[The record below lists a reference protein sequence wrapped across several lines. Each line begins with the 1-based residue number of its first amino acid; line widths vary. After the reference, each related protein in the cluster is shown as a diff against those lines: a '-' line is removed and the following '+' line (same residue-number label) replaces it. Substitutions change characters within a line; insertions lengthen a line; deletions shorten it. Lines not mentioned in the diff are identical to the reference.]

1 MTDTRIHRAVSAD
14 GVTIAGRVLGDGP
27 ALVLV
32 HGGIGDG
39 ETAWDAMLP
48 HLTDRFT
55 CYLPSTRGRGLSSD
69 DPDHSPPRLEDDIT
83 AFVDSIG
90 EPVHLVGWSGSGA
103 WVLGAAAR
111 SDAVAAVAVYEPTLI
126 PLMSEDDLAE
136 TLGTMHHVGAA
147 AADGGLVDAVRVF
160 TSWICTE
167 EETAAL
173 TQTTFDD
180 VWALR
185 VPAMLRFVQQDGSY
199 EGPRSTDPEA
209 LAQVT
214 VPLLVLMGQ
223 KTRLRSFFAAVAEF
237 IAQHVAGSQVWELPG
252 AGHFAPVLAPQSVAD
267 ELITFFEA
275 LPAESARTDQ
285 TPRRVGAS

>member
-1 MTDTRIHRAVSAD
+1 MTDTRIHRAVSTD
-14 GVTIAGRVLGDGP
+14 GTEIAGRVLGDGP

-55 CYLPSTRGRGLSSD
+55 CYLPSTRGRGLSAD
-69 DPDHSPPRLEDDIT
+69 DPDHSPPRLEDDVT

-90 EPVHLVGWSGSGA
+90 EPVYVVGWSGSGA

-126 PLMSEDDLAE
+126 PVMAEDDLAE
-136 TLGTMHHVGAA
+136 TLGTMQQVGAA
-147 AADGGLVDAVRVF
+147 AADGRLVDAVRVF
-160 TSWICTE
+160 ASWICTE

-173 TQTTFDD
+173 TQTSFDD
-180 VWALR
+180 VWAAR

-209 LAQVT
+209 LARIT
-214 VPLLVLMGQ
+214 VPVLVLMGQ
-223 KTRLRSFFAAVAEF
+223 QTRLRPFFTAAAEF
-237 IAQHVAGSQVWELPG
+237 IAQHVADPQVWELPG
-252 AGHFAPVLAPQSVAD
+252 AGHFAPVLAPESVAD
-267 ELITFFEA
+267 ELITFFE
-275 LPAESARTDQ
+275 SARQ
-285 TPRRVGAS
+285 PA